1 LRIAAV
7 VPAYNEEARI
17 SPVLR
22 ALLAAPELAEIVVVN
37 DGSQDGTAAAARQFP
52 TIRALDLPENRG
64 KGAAMRCGAL
74 ATEAE
79 LLLFLDADLI
89 GLRPEHVSDLLR
101 PLLAGD
107 AEMTV
112 GVFRGGRLATD
123 LSHFL
128 VSYISGQRALSREL
142 FLAIPGI
149 TTARSGVETAITR
162 HVKRRGLRVRNV
174 AMNGVTHPMK
184 EEKLGTLPG
193 FKARLKMYWE
203 IGKSL
208 TNGHTPNE
216 ELSEVHHG
224 ERLIG

>member
-17 SPVLR
+17 GPVLR
-22 ALLAAPELAEIVVVN
+22 ALLAAPELAEIIVVN
-37 DGSQDGTAAAARQFP
+37 DGSQDGTAAVARQFP
-52 TIRALDLPENRG
+52 TVRALDLPENRG
-64 KGAAMRCGAL
+64 KGAAMHCGAL
-74 ATEAE
+74 ASEAE
-79 LLLFLDADLI
+79 LILFLDADLI
-89 GLRPEHVSDLLR
+89 GLRPEHVTDLLR
-101 PLLAGD
+101 PVLDGEA
-107 AEMTV
+107 AMTV

-149 TTARSGVETAITR
+149 AAARSGVETTITR
-162 HVKRRGLRVRNV
+162 HVKRRGLRVHKV
-174 AMNGVTHPMK
+174 AMQGVTHPMK

-208 TNGHTPNE
+208 TDSHTPNE
-216 ELSEVHHG
+216 ELAEVHQK
-224 ERLIG
+224 ERLMG